1 MWGRENPDC
10 VQVEAHSF
18 DEYLNTS
25 KVNILKEASRSRILK
40 TISIEEAKK
49 NSQKNIER
57 SIRENFFWESLE
69 KFQRK

>member
-1 MWGRENPDC
+1 M
-10 VQVEAHSF
+10 QVEAHSF

-49 NSQKNIER
+49 NSQKNIEK

-69 KFQRK
+69 KLQRK